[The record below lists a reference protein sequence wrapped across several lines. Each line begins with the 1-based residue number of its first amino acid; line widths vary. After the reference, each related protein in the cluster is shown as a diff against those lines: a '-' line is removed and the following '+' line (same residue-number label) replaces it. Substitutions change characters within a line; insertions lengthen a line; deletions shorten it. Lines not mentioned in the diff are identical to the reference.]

1 MDEEQGVSLSLKKS
15 TATIILGAVVA
26 VSAII
31 SIIYMKSPF
40 TAPFLFSMVLLCWAA
55 YYTLSKKTD
64 LSEMC
69 CMMSGMVFGIIAGF
83 FVGTLAALVTADFL
97 VGIVIGTVAGLIF
110 GIPMG
115 RMGRGSAL
123 GRMEG
128 VMAGPM
134 GGMMG
139 GMLGIMIRFYNVE
152 LFMPFFISIIILT
165 VWEMVYVIYQHAN
178 RNISKNLIGLGIL
191 ISIAALATSVFADYS
206 NIGTASGSLFAQPT
220 GEPTGNT
227 VVPTNNG
234 VQEVN
239 LKMGAVGY
247 EPSTI
252 TVNKGSPVKINLQ
265 AAKDAGCTRSIVFPD
280 FKISKVV
287 ERGST
292 DTVQFTPEKAGTYQ
306 FRCSMNMA
314 RGTLVVI

>member
-1 MDEEQGVSLSLKKS
+1 MEEKQGVSLSLKRS
-15 TATIILGAVVA
+15 TATALLGLVIA

-31 SIIYMKSPF
+31 SLIYIKSPF
-40 TAPFLFSMVLLCWAA
+40 TAPFLFSIVLLCWAA

-69 CMMSGMVFGIIAGF
+69 CMMSGMVFGITAGF
-83 FVGTLAALVTADFL
+83 FIGTLAALVTADFL
-97 VGIVIGTVAGLIF
+97 VGIVLGTVGGLVF

-115 RMGRGSAL
+115 KMGRGSAL

-152 LFMPFFISIIILT
+152 LFMPFFIFVIILT

-178 RNISKNLIGLGIL
+178 RSISKNLIGLGIL
-191 ISIAALATSVFADYS
+191 ISIAALATSVFADYT
-206 NIGTASGSLFAQPT
+206 NIGTASGSLFAQPSA
-220 GEPTGNT
+220 EPARNA
-227 VVPTNNG
+227 VAPTNG

-239 LKMGAVGY
+239 LKMGAIGY

-252 TVNKGSPVKINLQ
+252 TVKKGLPVKINLQ
-265 AAKDAGCTRSIVFPD
+265 AGKDAGCTRAIVFPD

-292 DTVQFTPEKAGTYQ
+292 ATVQFTPEKTGSFQ